1 MFSGQK
7 WSQCEAGDG
16 FLAFLAAGPSAADFV
31 LSTLQTSQC
40 AMLSG
45 APCATGQVQAQCV
58 LQVLVYL
65 LYITFYDLRETWWGL
80 FSCSQRTKMLSIFLL
95 PQHGS
100 KKLIYIETVSC

>member
-1 MFSGQK
+1 MVSGQK
-7 WSQCEAGDG
+7 WSQCEAGDS
-16 FLAFLAAGPSAADFV
+16 FLAFLAAGPFAADFV

-45 APCATGQVQAQCV
+45 AACATGQVQAQCV
-58 LQVLVYL
+58 LEVLVSL
-65 LYITFYDLRETWWGL
+65 LYITFYDLRETWRVC

>member
-7 WSQCEAGDG
+7 WSQCEVGDG

-45 APCATGQVQAQCV
+45 ATCATGQVQEQCV
-58 LQVLVYL
+58 LQVLVSL
-65 LYITFYDLRETWWGL
+65 LYITFYDLRETWWVFFPVL
-80 FSCSQRTKMLSIFLL
+80 KEQKCLIFSYFHSM
-95 PQHGS
+95 GAAN
-100 KKLIYIETVSC
+100 

>member
-1 MFSGQK
+1 MVSGQK

-45 APCATGQVQAQCV
+45 AACATGQVQAQCV
-58 LQVLVYL
+58 LEVLVSL
-65 LYITFYDLRETWWGL
+65 LYITFYDLRETWRGL
-80 FSCSQRTKMLSIFLL
+80 FFLF
-95 PQHGS
+95 S
-100 KKLIYIETVSC
+100 KNKNA